1 MLTTK
6 ILIIILLLISVIFN
20 INCSY
25 QILKEK
31 YKYTELQKIVSKK
44 YIKKDIVLQNAVFE
58 ALVQATE
65 NHNKFEQ
72 KAYEK
77 LLNEIKEKDK
87 NTKDIIN

>member
-1 MLTTK
+1 MLVVK

-31 YKYTELQKIVSKK
+31 YKYTELQKTVSKK